1 LADESMRTHVSRIAT
16 SAALPWVNDCLVE
29 RLRSDVTCK
38 IRIGRTLEEIGD
50 FSSIDPRLR
59 FAWGNAHGRCPG
71 NREFHLLSIPQTAEE
86 VFDQLL
92 GCFDVLRGHV
102 GERSRSG
109 ALAVKGIAGRRLI
122 CMRE

>member
-1 LADESMRTHVSRIAT
+1 MSRIAT
-16 SAALPWVNDCLVE
+16 GTTLPWVNDRLVK
-29 RLRSDVTCK
+29 RVRVTFK
-38 IRIGRTLEEIGD
+38 IGIGRTLEEMGD

-71 NREFHLLSIPQTAEE
+71 DRELHLLSVSQTAQE
-86 VFDQLL
+86 VLNQLL
-92 GCFDVLRGHV
+92 RCFDVLRGHV